1 MRKLEDLTPAERDD
15 LQELKRRELEALKDA
30 RFTKPQRDR
39 LRARGL
45 NAEQVERLEA
55 LLPALKTPRRRAR
68 TQDVR
73 ERLDDL
79 AKAAQALHRRYVRLC
94 TSVEPASDQVRTR
107 LQFAQE
113 QLGYT
118 DWGTLER
125 CIDAAARITAEAR
138 GAVSSDTRRSIYR
151 NPIGQILAALAPA
164 RFEVTRKKQPFLSI
178 VQIVSEASGG
188 WRVDDA
194 IRAFLKPQRGD

>member
-73 ERLDDL
+73 ERL
-79 AKAAQALHRRYVRLC
+79 AL
-94 TSVEPASDQVRTR
+94 
-107 LQFAQE
+107 
-113 QLGYT
+113 
-118 DWGTLER
+118 
-125 CIDAAARITAEAR
+125 
-138 GAVSSDTRRSIYR
+138 
-151 NPIGQILAALAPA
+151 
-164 RFEVTRKKQPFLSI
+164 LS
-178 VQIVSEASGG
+178 QS
-188 WRVDDA
+188 R
-194 IRAFLKPQRGD
+194 